1 MDVRRSTH
9 PDLLD
14 ELEQQ
19 PGPSQPAD
27 GLNPV
32 RARRR
37 RNGATAK
44 PEVSPPGDTAD
55 TPAAAEGGS
64 GESLA
69 PEPAAPES
77 TETAAAT
84 ETPEWLSQ
92 ARSADDP
99 LESLKLLVKHVP
111 RDQMEK
117 DDTLRGW
124 LGDYANQRA
133 RRMLEDQERQR
144 ADRDRQA
151 AYDRGDLYTLGQL
164 TAAELQTQREMLEQ
178 QRQAAANPYMQ
189 GITQFQ
195 QGLPE
200 SVQREVG
207 GRNYDS
213 FQAYLQAVHES
224 AIRHGLEEEVR
235 KREPALRKAE
245 LSSTVGSEMAPELD
259 GGPAQA
265 YREIT
270 DAQVAAMTLEEYD
283 RYFDEKGRPKPG
295 VRVSLTRGIDV
306 RREQRR

>member
-1 MDVRRSTH
+1 MTMDVRRSTH

-14 ELEQQ
+14 ELEQVQ
-19 PGPSQPAD
+19 PPQSSESQPTN
-27 GLNPV
+27 GSV

-37 RNGATAK
+37 RNGATAQ
-44 PEVSPPGDTAD
+44 PEPSPPGDSEA
-55 TPAAAEGGS
+55 PVAEEEHGS
-64 GESLA
+64 EEEVS
-69 PEPAAPES
+69 PSSEPAAPEI
-77 TETAAAT
+77 
-84 ETPEWLSQ
+84 PEWLTS
-92 ARSADDP
+92 ARAAEDP
-99 LESLKLLVKHVP
+99 REMLRLLVKNVP
-111 RDQMEK
+111 RDEMEQ

-133 RRMLEDQERQR
+133 RRMLEEQDRQR
-144 ADRDRQA
+144 AERARSE
-151 AYDRGDLYTLGQL
+151 AYDKGDLYTLGQL
-164 TAAELQTQREMLEQ
+164 TAADLQQQRELAQ
-178 QRQAAANPYMQ
+178 QQYQATQNPYMQ

-195 QGLPE
+195 AGLPDA
-200 SVQREVG
+200 VQREVQ
-207 GRNYDS
+207 GRNYDN

-245 LSSTVGSEMAPELD
+245 LSTTVGEESSPELD

-283 RYFDEKGRPKPG
+283 RYFDDKGRPRPG